1 MIPVFIDTPVWRDYF
16 AGHNPERGDRVD
28 ELIAQRLARISGA
41 VMQELLAQA
50 RTPAACDRL
59 AEALLGV
66 YARSED
72 GESQIARL
80 AGRIACRLHAEGLAP
95 LPPLRVASAAAAIA
109 AHAPL
114 LTTDTALHAVAR
126 LFPLKILCA

>member
-1 MIPVFIDTPVWRDYF
+1 MTPVFIDTPVWRDYF
-16 AGHNPERGDRVD
+16 SGHNPERGDRVD

-41 VMQELLAQA
+41 AMQELLAQA

-66 YARSED
+66 YARAED
-72 GESQIARL
+72 GEAQVARL
-80 AGRIACRLHAEGLAP
+80 AGRIACRLNAEGLAP
-95 LPPLRVASAAAAIA
+95 LPPLRVASAAAAMV

-114 LTTDTALHAVAR
+114 LTTDAALHSIAR
-126 LFPLKILCA
+126 FFSLTILCA